1 MKEHI
6 NSQAKTFILLNDQI
20 KANSTAHQ
28 DSLPDGLWQC
38 TYSLIRKDK
47 TLKQLGGVFGVWVK
61 HIAEREGNSQDYVHK
76 FLKAKFLG
84 RVYASGPAN
93 DEQHNWLDA
102 IALHQ
107 INGDM
112 DKLKATADRISLS
125 WATLQQTK
133 DYMNAV
139 EQHYQ
144 SAGEPLP
151 VLDKF
156 YKSQV
161 SN

>member
-1 MKEHI
+1 MKHHV
-6 NSQAKTFILLNDQI
+6 NSQAKTFILLNEQI

-61 HIAEREGNSQDYVHK
+61 YLSSDDESEAYIHDM
-76 FLKAKFLG
+76 LKAKFLG
-84 RVYASGPAN
+84 RIYRVSPAN
-93 DEQHNWLDA
+93 DSQHNWLDA
-102 IALHQ
+102 LAFHQ
-107 INGDM
+107 MNGDM
-112 DKLKATADRISLS
+112 HNLKKTADRISLS

-133 DYMNAV
+133 EYMKVV

-144 SAGEPLP
+144 SIGEPLP
-151 VLDKF
+151 ILDKF

-161 SN
+161 GN

>member
-1 MKEHI
+1 MS
-6 NSQAKTFILLNDQI
+6 NQAKSKRFVLINDQV
-20 KANSTAHQ
+20 KANAFAYGNEL
-28 DSLPDGLWQC
+28 DDGQWEC
-38 TYSLIRKDK
+38 VYSPIRKDK

-61 HIAEREGNSQDYVHK
+61 YLAQDNDDSEAYIHDM
-76 FLKAKFLG
+76 LKAKFLG
-84 RVYASGPAN
+84 RVYSANPSN

-107 INGDM
+107 MNGDM
-112 DKLKATADRISLS
+112 EKLKATADRISLS

-144 SAGEPLP
+144 SIGEPLP

-156 YKSQV
+156 YKSRAM
-161 SN
+161 N